1 MKNQI
6 TGIIAILFAIVLF
19 SMMIPVVIQKIRFQ
33 QQAVTTKGIV
43 VGQLSR
49 AVKTGLSY
57 APVVEFSGQDGQKIT
72 FESENYRINSS
83 YTEGDE
89 VTVSYLKG
97 NPSEAIIKDFWLEW
111 SPPLMFLGIGLIALF
126 GGILLLTKKIFL
138 FS

>member
-6 TGIIAILFAIVLF
+6 TGIIAILFAVVLF

-33 QQAVTTKGIV
+33 QQAVITKGIV
-43 VGQLSR
+43 TGQLSR
-49 AVKTGLSY
+49 SVKTGLSY
-57 APVVEFSGQDGQKIT
+57 APVVEFSGQDGLKVT
-72 FESENYRINSS
+72 FESKNYRIDPS

-89 VTVSYLKG
+89 VTVSYLKE

-111 SPPLMFLGIGLIALF
+111 SSPLMFMGLGLVALF